1 MRLYQKA
8 RRKPLPLQLCRP
20 GVSYGWDKFPVQL
33 WYFFPKS
40 SHKRH
45 HYGSIS
51 SRSSTLSR
59 IINPIIYGLLSV
71 NCQQEIIGFLQTPGF
86 RYQHIYTESSIP
98 HIHTKVPTTHQGKHS
113 APTWPHQS
121 VGVTAILVFSSVFK
135 IWTKSEAKYAVPK
148 TPRAHPLQSSFWQ
161 SIVEF
166 ENLFSRTI
174 IVDQTTPHESEE
186 IPHSRQK
193 ISYLNETIKH
203 NQSNEL
209 DPSDYKHICHHHDWT

>member
-1 MRLYQKA
+1 M
-8 RRKPLPLQLCRP
+8 
-20 GVSYGWDKFPVQL
+20 VH
-33 WYFFPKS
+33 S
-40 SHKRH
+40 SL
-45 HYGSIS
+45 
-51 SRSSTLSR
+51 T
-59 IINPIIYGLLSV
+59 
-71 NCQQEIIGFLQTPGF
+71 QWQ
-86 RYQHIYTESSIP
+86 IYTESSIP

-121 VGVTAILVFSSVFK
+121 VGVTAILVFSTVFK

-148 TPRAHPLQSSFWQ
+148 TPRAHPLQSSFRQ
-161 SIVEF
+161 SIMDF

-174 IVDQTTPHESEE
+174 TVDQTTLHESEE

-209 DPSDYKHICHHHDWT
+209 DPSDYKHICHHDWTYKSVRLVWVIKRYGAYEAKTAVKS